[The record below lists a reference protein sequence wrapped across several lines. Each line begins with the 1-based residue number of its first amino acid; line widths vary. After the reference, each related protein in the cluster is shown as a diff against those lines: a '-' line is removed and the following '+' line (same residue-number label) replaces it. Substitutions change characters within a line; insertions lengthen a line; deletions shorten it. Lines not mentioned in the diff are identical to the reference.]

1 MVRAHDRIRICEVI
15 SPATAKYDRGIKRE
29 IYAREGVPFYWIVDP
44 VARMVEV
51 FSLKNGIWVQ
61 EALVADD
68 EVVNL
73 VPFESLPFDLSVL
86 WV

>member
-1 MVRAHDRIRICEVI
+1 MI
-15 SPATAKYDRGIKRE
+15 
-29 IYAREGVPFYWIVDP
+29 
-44 VARMVEV
+44 EV
-51 FSLKNGIWVQ
+51 FALKNGIWVQ